1 MWAKW
6 IYQKLYKNGRRILR
20 YGIRRSTPFVD
31 WVPELRDTSVLRA
44 DFVSGVTVALVLVPQ
59 SMAYAQ
65 LAGLP
70 TYYGL
75 YASFLP
81 VIVASL
87 FGSSRQLATG
97 PVAVISLLTAS
108 ALEPIAASGSDGYI
122 AYAIMLALMVGVFQL
137 ILGML
142 KMGML
147 VDFLSHPVVIGFT
160 NAAALIIATSQLSK
174 LLGVDAVR
182 GDAHYETVW
191 NVLVAA
197 YHHLHL
203 PTVAMSIIAIG
214 LMLLLPKIWRRLPP
228 ILVAAVLTTVGSWA
242 IGFEA
247 NFGGRIVGSIPQGLP
262 AFSMPELDVAVM
274 LDLLGVAVAISLIG
288 FMEAYSIAKAVSMR
302 KTRQEL
308 DPNQELVGQGLSNI
322 VASLFQ
328 GYAVSGSFSRTAV
341 NMEAGGRTGFSSVVT
356 GLVVGA
362 TLLFLTP
369 MLYYMPQAMLA
380 SVIIMAV
387 IPLVRVKPI
396 LYAWKVQKHDA
407 VVSVLTFVLT
417 LVWAPHLE
425 QGIIV
430 GVLFSLGLFVYR
442 TMHPHV
448 YRVSRNHSGNF
459 ADAGRQL
466 LETCCT
472 VAIVRFEGPL
482 FFANI
487 SYFVERV
494 LRITVQTPGLRYIII
509 DAVGINEIDATGEY
523 TLHSLSKQLVDS
535 NVAFLVA
542 RANTDVMDIF
552 KRTGFAGDDWLDQF
566 TATREQALEFAF
578 ARIGMCANEKPCGC
592 SKQKCPLL
600 DKHLREM
607 MPVKAQFELAEDKA

>member
-417 LVWAPHLE
+417 LVWGTASGAGHHRRRAVFAGGCSFIAPCT
-425 QGIIV
+425 
-430 GVLFSLGLFVYR
+430 R
-442 TMHPHV
+442 TCIGCP
-448 YRVSRNHSGNF
+448 
-459 ADAGRQL
+459 
-466 LETCCT
+466 E
-472 VAIVRFEGPL
+472 
-482 FFANI
+482 
-487 SYFVERV
+487 
-494 LRITVQTPGLRYIII
+494 ITVGILRMPEDSCWRPAARWRLCASKGRCFSPTSVISSSASCASRYKRRGCAISSLMRLASMRLTRPVSTPYIVCRSNWLTRMWRFWWRVRIPMSWIFSNAPGSRVMIGLISSPPR
-509 DAVGINEIDATGEY
+509 A
-523 TLHSLSKQLVDS
+523 SKHWNSPLRASVCARMKSLVDAPNR
-535 NVAFLVA
+535 NVRCL
-542 RANTDVMDIF
+542 IS
-552 KRTGFAGDDWLDQF
+552 
-566 TATREQALEFAF
+566 
-578 ARIGMCANEKPCGC
+578 ICAK
-592 SKQKCPLL
+592 
-600 DKHLREM
+600 
-607 MPVKAQFELAEDKA
+607 

>member
-1 MWAKW
+1 MLSSWA
-6 IYQKLYKNGRRILR
+6 YQKLSKNTRRILR
-20 YGIRRSTPFVD
+20 YGVKRSTPYLKWF
-31 WVPELRDTSVLRA
+31 PELLDSSVLRA
-44 DFVSGVTVALVLVPQ
+44 DILAGVTVALVLVPQ

-87 FGSSRQLATG
+87 FGSSRQLTTG

-108 ALEPIAASGSDGYI
+108 ALEPIAASGSEGYI
-122 AYAIMLALMVGVFQL
+122 AYAIMLAFMVGVFQL
-137 ILGML
+137 VLGL
-142 KMGML
+142 LRLGVL

-174 LLGVDAVR
+174 LLGVDAPR
-182 GDAHYETVW
+182 AHAHYETVW

-197 YHHLHL
+197 YENLHW
-203 PTVAMSIIAIG
+203 PTVAMSVVAIG
-214 LMLLLPKIWRRLPP
+214 LMVLLPKIWRRLPA
-228 ILVAAVLTTVGSWA
+228 ILVAAVLTTLGSWA
-242 IGFEA
+242 IGFHED
-247 NFGGRIVGSIPQGLP
+247 FGGRIVGAIPQGLP
-262 AFSMPELDVAVM
+262 SFSMPAIDVPMM
-274 LDLLGVAVAISLIG
+274 LDMLGVAVAISLIG
-288 FMEAYSIAKAVSMR
+288 FMEAYSIAKSVSMR
-302 KTRQEL
+302 KTRQNL
-308 DPNQELVGQGLSNI
+308 DPNQELVGQGLSNV

-341 NMEAGGRTGFSSVVT
+341 NTEAGAQTGFSSIVT
-356 GLVVGA
+356 GVMVGL

-380 SVIIMAV
+380 SVIIIAV
-387 IPLVRVKPI
+387 IPLVRIRPI

-407 VVSVLTFVLT
+407 VVAVLTFVLT
-417 LVWAPHLE
+417 LASAPHLE

-430 GVLFSLGLFVYR
+430 GVLLSLGLFVYR
-442 TMHPHV
+442 TMHPHA
-448 YRVSRNHSGNF
+448 YRVSRNQKGTF

-472 VAIVRFEGPL
+472 VAILRFEGPL

-487 SYFVERV
+487 SYFSERV
-494 LRITVQTPGLRYIII
+494 LSVAAQTPGLRYIII
-509 DAVGINEIDATGEY
+509 DAGGINEIDATGEY

-535 NVAFLVA
+535 KVGFLVA
-542 RANTDVMDIF
+542 RANADVMDIF
-552 KRTGFAGDDWLDQF
+552 RRTGFAGDEWQDQF
-566 TATREQALEFAF
+566 TSTREKALEFAF
-578 ARIGMCANEKPCGC
+578 TRIGMCADGKPCNC
-592 SKQKCPLL
+592 SKTSCPLL
-600 DKHLREM
+600 DERLIEL
-607 MPVKAQFELAEDKA
+607 MPEKPSV